1 MDTKLESVVCTIERL
16 SVEEQDPPVRDFFN
30 SLSKISD
37 DPLVRQIITNI
48 LSERPDITD
57 IHLAYLLYG
66 SLQYLTEFSYD
77 KPTAPERILS
87 DLSSNTEEII
97 ELCQSRNVGTNIIER
112 YLHLQIIL
120 EMVDHSVTLVDLGSS
135 VGLGLKSINSDWSEV
150 SLHPQL
156 STYMT
161 GRASVDRFICV
172 DEQAPDQQWL
182 KACYLP
188 EQQEYRSQVESA
200 SQWDTNSQ
208 LEFHQ
213 ADAVALPDVLD
224 DPVDI
229 VWTSSMMYQLEYKR
243 DRVETAIKTALNSE
257 GMWVEATKYWS
268 PVGSEYNQEKSYASI
283 VRSKDD
289 WVTPLEVLLSPDD
302 SVSEVRPGADFTTF
316 ESLVSES
323 SEANE

>member
-1 MDTKLESVVCTIERL
+1 MNSKLESIVCTIEDL

-37 DPLVRQIITNI
+37 NPLIRRIIADI
-48 LSERPDITD
+48 ISERPDITD
-57 IHLAYLLYG
+57 IHLAYLLYV
-66 SLQYLTEFSYD
+66 SLQHLTEFAYD
-77 KPTAPERILS
+77 KPATPERILS
-87 DLSSNTEEII
+87 DLSNNTEEIVN
-97 ELCQSRNVGTNIIER
+97 LCQSKNVGTNITER

-120 EMVDHSVTLVDLGSS
+120 EMVNRSVTLIDLGSS

-156 STYMT
+156 STYVT
-161 GRASVDRFICV
+161 GGASVDQFICV
-172 DEQAPDQQWL
+172 DEQSPDPQWL
-182 KACYLP
+182 RACYLP
-188 EQQEYRSQVESA
+188 EQQEYRTQVKSA
-200 SQWDTNSQ
+200 SQRGADSQ

-213 ADAVALPDVLD
+213 VDAVALPDVLD

-229 VWTSSMMYQLEYKR
+229 IWTSSIMYQLEHKR

-268 PVGSEYNQEKSYASI
+268 PVDSEYNQEKSYASV
-283 VRSKDD
+283 VRLKGD
-289 WVTPLEVLLSPDD
+289 WMTPLEVLLSPDD
-302 SVSEVRPGADFTTF
+302 SVGEVQPGSDFTTF

-323 SEANE
+323 SAAIK